1 MKESQCVL
9 IVDDQQAEMTL
20 ITEFL
25 KNSGFT
31 VNTAT
36 DGFKAL
42 AACKVRAPDV
52 ILLDLQMPLMSG
64 IDVYNRLASDEKTR
78 FIPIIFLRSEDALP
92 QQLPQQ
98 PDAEDAPILVKP
110 LEPQDVLSMVKTV
123 LREKALKDELRKKD
137 TQVKELSLTDNL
149 TSLRNTRFLAE
160 FLHTELSQCSRYNNN
175 LSILTMEL
183 DQPREMLKQH
193 GQKGIDSLLTQ
204 LAVVMARGLR
214 KADLLARTG
223 PYEFVLA
230 LPFTNADGAVEVA
243 ERIRI
248 NIAQGV
254 FTFGDKTGP
263 ATVSIGVCQY
273 RSEMDTEGTQLL
285 SYARAAMNQAHDAGG
300 NQTFM
305 AE

>member
-9 IVDDQQAEMTL
+9 IVDDQQSELAL
-20 ITEFL
+20 VTEFL

-64 IDVYNRLASDEKTR
+64 LDVYKRLSSDEKTKY
-78 FIPIIFLRSEDALP
+78 IPIIFLRTEE
-92 QQLPQQ
+92 Q
-98 PDAEDAPILVKP
+98 PVPANKAIDETPILVKP
-110 LEPQDVLSMVKTV
+110 LEPQDVLSIVKTA
-123 LREKALKDELRKKD
+123 LREKALKDELRRKD
-137 TQVKELSLTDNL
+137 IQVNELSLTDDL
-149 TSLRNTRFLAE
+149 TSLRNSRFVAE
-160 FLHTELSQCSRYNNN
+160 FLHQELSQCSRYNNL
-175 LSILTMEL
+175 LSILTIEVDNGKEL
-183 DQPREMLKQH
+183 LKTH

-204 LAVVMARGLR
+204 LAVVLARGLR

-223 PYEFVLA
+223 PYEFIIA
-230 LPFTNADGAVEVA
+230 LPFTHAEGSVEVA

-248 NIAQGV
+248 NVSQST
-254 FTFGDKTGP
+254 FNFGDKTDT
-263 ATVSIGVCQY
+263 ATVSIGVCQFK
-273 RSEMDTEGTQLL
+273 SHMDIDGTMLL

>member
-9 IVDDQQAEMTL
+9 IVDDQQSELAL
-20 ITEFL
+20 VTEFL

-31 VNTAT
+31 VTSAT

-64 IDVYNRLASDEKTR
+64 MDVYNRLASDEKTKY
-78 FIPIIFLRSEDALP
+78 IPIIFLRSEE
-92 QQLPQQ
+92 Q
-98 PDAEDAPILVKP
+98 PVPASKELEENLILVKP
-110 LEPQDVLSMVKTV
+110 LEPQDVLSLVKTV

-137 TQVKELSLTDNL
+137 SQVKELTLTDNL
-149 TSLRNTRFLAE
+149 TSLRNSRYLAE
-160 FLHTELSQCSRYNNN
+160 FLHSELSQCSRYHNL
-175 LSILTMEL
+175 LSILTVDVDNQKEL
-183 DQPREMLKQH
+183 LKLY
-193 GQKGIDSLLTQ
+193 GQKGADSLVSQ
-204 LAVVMARGLR
+204 LAVVLARGLR

-223 PYEFVLA
+223 PFEFVLA

-243 ERIRI
+243 ERIRV
-248 NIAQGV
+248 NVDQGT
-254 FTFGDKTGP
+254 FTFGDKTGK
-263 ATVSIGVCQY
+263 ATVSIGVCQF
-273 RSEMDTEGTQLL
+273 RSEMDTEGTMLL
-285 SYARAAMNQAHDAGG
+285 SYARAAMSQARESGG

>member
-9 IVDDQQAEMTL
+9 IVDDQQAELTL
-20 ITEFL
+20 VSEFL

-31 VNTAT
+31 VTTAT

-42 AACKVRAPDV
+42 AACKVRSPDV
-52 ILLDLQMPLMSG
+52 ILLDLHMPLMSG
-64 IDVYNRLASDEKTR
+64 IDVFNRLASDEKTK
-78 FIPIIFLRSEDALP
+78 FIPIIFLRSQEQALP
-92 QQLPQQ
+92 PLN
-98 PDAEDAPILVKP
+98 DAEDSPILVKP
-110 LEPQDVLSMVKTV
+110 LEPQDVLSTVKTA

-137 TQVKELSLTDNL
+137 SQVRELSLTDTL
-149 TSLRNTRFLAE
+149 TSLRNARYLFE
-160 FLHTELSQCSRYNNN
+160 FLHTELSQCSRYQNKLST
-175 LSILTMEL
+175 LSIEVDNPKEL
-183 DQPREMLKQH
+183 VKQY
-193 GQKGIDSLLTQ
+193 GGKGVDSLLSQ
-204 LAVVMARGLR
+204 LAVVIARGLR

-243 ERIRI
+243 ERIRNNVASSI
-248 NIAQGV
+248 
-254 FTFGDKTGP
+254 FTFADKTGQ

-273 RSEMDTEGTQLL
+273 RSDMDTEGTMLL
-285 SYARAAMNQAHDAGG
+285 SYARAALSQAKDAGG

>member
-1 MKESQCVL
+1 VKESQCVL
-9 IVDDQQAEMTL
+9 IVDDQQAELTL
-20 ITEFL
+20 VTEFL

-31 VNTAT
+31 VTVAT

-78 FIPIIFLRSEDALP
+78 YIPVVFLRAEGQAAPASPELEDS
-92 QQLPQQ
+92 
-98 PDAEDAPILVKP
+98 PILVKP
-110 LEPQDVLSMVKTV
+110 LEPQDVLSLVKTV

-149 TSLRNTRFLAE
+149 TSLRNARYLAE
-160 FLHTELSQCSRYNNN
+160 FLHTELSQCSRYQN
-175 LSILTMEL
+175 LLSVLTIEVDNQKDL
-183 DQPREMLKQH
+183 LKH
-193 GQKGIDSLLTQ
+193 YAQKGVDSLLSQ

-223 PYEFVLA
+223 PFEFVLC

-243 ERIRI
+243 ERIRT
-248 NIAQGV
+248 NVSESV
-254 FTFGDKTGP
+254 FTFGDKTGT
-263 ATVSIGVCQY
+263 ATVSIGVCQF
-273 RSEMDTEGTQLL
+273 RAEMDTEGTMLL
-285 SYARAAMNQAHDAGG
+285 SYARAAMAQARDAGG

>member
-9 IVDDQQAEMTL
+9 IVDDQQAELTL

-31 VNTAT
+31 VTTAT

-64 IDVYNRLASDEKTR
+64 MDVYNRLASDEKTR
-78 FIPIIFLRSEDALP
+78 FIPIIFLRSEDQSQPLP
-92 QQLPQQ
+92 SMQN
-98 PDAEDAPILVKP
+98 AEDSPILVKP
-110 LEPQDVLSMVKTV
+110 LEPQDVLSLVKTV
-123 LREKALKDELRKKD
+123 LREKALKDELRRKD
-137 TQVKELSLTDNL
+137 TQVRELSLTDNL
-149 TSLRNTRFLAE
+149 TSLRNNRFLSE
-160 FLHTELSQCSRYNNN
+160 FLHTELSQCSRYNNL
-175 LSILTMEL
+175 LSILTIEV
-183 DQPREMLKQH
+183 DNPRDLQKQY
-193 GQKGIDSLLTQ
+193 GAKGMDSLLTQ
-204 LAVVMARGLR
+204 LAVVLARGLR

-230 LPFTNADGAVEVA
+230 LPFTNGDGAVEVA

-248 NIAQGV
+248 NVHQGV
-254 FTFGDKTGP
+254 FTFGDKTGT
-263 ATVSIGVCQY
+263 ATVSIGVCQF

-285 SYARAAMNQAHDAGG
+285 SYARAAMAQARETGG

>member
-9 IVDDQQAEMTL
+9 IVDDQQAELTL
-20 ITEFL
+20 VSEFL

-31 VNTAT
+31 VTTAT

-42 AACKVRAPDV
+42 AACKVRSPDV
-52 ILLDLQMPLMSG
+52 ILLDLHMPLMSG
-64 IDVYNRLASDEKTR
+64 IDVYNRLASDEKTK
-78 FIPIIFLRSEDALP
+78 FIPIIFLRSQEQPLPALN
-92 QQLPQQ
+92 
-98 PDAEDAPILVKP
+98 DAEDSPILVKP
-110 LEPQDVLSMVKTV
+110 LEPQDVLSTVKTA

-137 TQVKELSLTDNL
+137 SQVRELSLTDTL
-149 TSLRNTRFLAE
+149 TSLRNARYLFE
-160 FLHTELSQCSRYNNN
+160 FLHTELSQCSRYQNKLST
-175 LSILTMEL
+175 LSIEVDNPKDLV
-183 DQPREMLKQH
+183 KQF
-193 GQKGIDSLLTQ
+193 GAKGVDSLLSQ
-204 LAVVMARGLR
+204 LAVVLARGLR

-243 ERIRI
+243 ERIRV
-248 NIAQGV
+248 NVASST
-254 FTFGDKTGP
+254 FTFGDKTGQ

-273 RSEMDTEGTQLL
+273 RSDMDTEGTMLL
-285 SYARAAMNQAHDAGG
+285 SYARAALAQAKDAGG